1 MLMGAGK
8 GFSSSPG
15 VILISVSAHATSI
28 KQHEAPESNNDLPLC
43 PSVCYLLLREVIL
56 PPSQEPDE
64 RIEAALQRQL
74 AVQVRPRV
82 PLPRRV
88 SRVAP
93 LLQLLGDRRHAD
105 VHAVQLGDAV
115 GVVDVHV
122 DGQPAADK
130 G

>member
-1 MLMGAGK
+1 M
-8 GFSSSPG
+8 S
-15 VILISVSAHATSI
+15 
-28 KQHEAPESNNDLPLC
+28 
-43 PSVCYLLLREVIL
+43 SVCYLLLREVIL